1 MCRPQ
6 TRAFP
11 SANAISPPITD
22 PSMSLSV
29 LSVSLALARPP
40 LPLTRPLGLT
50 STPTRPHIIARTRTV
65 VASEDSD
72 EARRLAT
79 AYTAAGAVTALTWST
94 CAVVALS
101 AHPTLA
107 LPLRHNVLTIAQA
120 LAPLPLVPAVFGS
133 LSSAATVG
141 WKRMSSATYRRLNLG
156 AAAAS
161 AWLAFAAAFAPAF
174 CCGYATYS
182 PALAA
187 CAAAVHA
194 AVATLCV
201 GAWARS
207 VPGASPGRIL
217 RGLTGSLWQLA
228 PARGDVGGLD
238 DPDVRGGSDVGVN
251 EYALASA
258 LFVGFAIVGA
268 VAPFP
273 LATLPH
279 ILGRRLSRA
288 ASAFTWLAAVT
299 CYCLKDAAERGR
311 SDASTFVALRK
322 GVRRASAIHLL
333 LVAAKLCGADVG
345 GVAGV
350 AYYYK
355 NAMACRN
362 AAAASIVMHAAAV
375 GATL

>member
-1 MCRPQ
+1 MNEEKVVW

-72 EARRLAT
+72 EAPRLAT

-107 LPLRHNVLTIAQA
+107 LPMRHNVLTIAQA
-120 LAPLPLVPAVFGS
+120 LAPLPLIPAVFGS
-133 LSSAATVG
+133 LSSAANVG

-194 AVATLCV
+194 AAAALCV

-228 PARGDVGGLD
+228 PARGDVGALD

-258 LFVGFAIVGA
+258 LFVGFAVVGA

-288 ASAFTWLAAVT
+288 AAAFTWLAAVT

-333 LVAAKLCGADVG
+333 LVAAKPTTT
-345 GVAGV
+345 
-350 AYYYK
+350 
-355 NAMACRN
+355 RTRWR
-362 AAAASIVMHAAAV
+362 AATRRRRRS
-375 GATL
+375 

>member
-1 MCRPQ
+1 M
-6 TRAFP
+6 
-11 SANAISPPITD
+11 
-22 PSMSLSV
+22 
-29 LSVSLALARPP
+29 
-40 LPLTRPLGLT
+40 
-50 STPTRPHIIARTRTV
+50 
-65 VASEDSD
+65 
-72 EARRLAT
+72 
-79 AYTAAGAVTALTWST
+79 
-94 CAVVALS
+94 
-101 AHPTLA
+101 
-107 LPLRHNVLTIAQA
+107 
-120 LAPLPLVPAVFGS
+120 
-133 LSSAATVG
+133 
-141 WKRMSSATYRRLNLG
+141 
-156 AAAAS
+156 
-161 AWLAFAAAFAPAF
+161 
-174 CCGYATYS
+174 
-182 PALAA
+182 
-187 CAAAVHA
+187 
-194 AVATLCV
+194 
-201 GAWARS
+201 
-207 VPGASPGRIL
+207 PGASPGRIL

-258 LFVGFAIVGA
+258 LFVGFAVVGA

-279 ILGRRLSRA
+279 ILGRRSRVRPR
-288 ASAFTWLAAVT
+288 AFTWLAAVT

-362 AAAASIVMHAAAV
+362 AAAASIVMHAGGGRGDAVKTRSLSAGASRPSAGRPSTGACFAALASLNARRV
-375 GATL
+375 PSRRHCSAAAAAEPP